1 MRSVVMAGATGGQ
14 RRPRGAG
21 SIQWR
26 RGRPY
31 AVYRDALTG
40 RQTWAGFDTE
50 EQADAFLAQWAADR
64 KAARLAAK
72 AARAHRDAGAP
83 RRRAASSAAPWTF
96 AEVLS
101 DWEQRHR
108 DGVQESTMRDYGP
121 ALNDLRRALGGVL
134 ARSLTDEH
142 FEAYKRAKLDG
153 IDVGGGEEAVP
164 RLSAAT
170 VNKRLDLARRVIA
183 EAIRRGPM
191 EGPNPVDEVV
201 RPRDPKREQ
210 MVLTEPEL
218 RRLIDA
224 ADTLELRALVR
235 CFCELAL
242 RFSEATGLPIAAY
255 DPRQRTVRIRQQAA
269 EQRHPRPQRMLIKDY
284 AKTPWGVRT
293 LRVSQALAAELDAI
307 IDGQG
312 ARANPYG
319 LFFTDARGGILRE
332 PNFLRDRWR
341 PLLRRAGFVQAE
353 SGGRWPPRKGLTPH
367 VARHSRASLIAA
379 HHSEL
384 FAPKLQRFLGHHSV
398 TFTLSKY
405 GSHFSHGM
413 LEPTEYMTEID
424 VAELGDPQAA
434 A

>member
-1 MRSVVMAGATGGQ
+1 MAETTGGD

-26 RGRPY
+26 GGRPY

-40 RQTWAGFDTE
+40 KQTWTGFDTE
-50 EQADAFLAQWAADR
+50 EQADAFLTQWAADR
-64 KAARLAAK
+64 KAARVAAK
-72 AARAHRDAGAP
+72 ASRAERSARAPQRRAP
-83 RRRAASSAAPWTF
+83 RSSDPWTF
-96 AEVLS
+96 GQLLT
-101 DWEQRHR
+101 DWEDRHR

-121 ALNDLRRALGGVL
+121 GLNDLRKALGGVL

-153 IDVGGGEEAVP
+153 VDVGGGDEPV
-164 RLSAAT
+164 RKLSAAT
-170 VNKRLDLARRVIA
+170 VNKRLDLAHRVIVDA
-183 EAIRRGPM
+183 VRRGAM
-191 EGPNPVDEVV
+191 DGPNPVEEVV

-210 MVLTEPEL
+210 MVLTEAEM

-242 RFSEATGLPIAAY
+242 RFSEATGLPVAAY
-255 DPRQRTVRIRQQAA
+255 DAQQRTVRIRQQAA
-269 EQRHPRPQRMLIKDY
+269 EQREPKPLRMVIKDY

-293 LRVSQALAAELDAI
+293 LRVSSDLADELDAI
-307 IDGQG
+307 VVRQG
-312 ARANPYG
+312 DEPNRHG

-341 PLLRRAGFVQAE
+341 PLLRRAGFVEATPDGKQ
-353 SGGRWPPRKGLTPH
+353 RPRKGLTPH

-379 HHSEL
+379 RHSEL

-398 TFTLSKY
+398 TFTLAKY
-405 GSHFSHGM
+405 GSHFSKGM
-413 LEPTEYMTEID
+413 LEPTEYLTDLE
-424 VAELGDPQAA
+424 VADLGDPESGAA